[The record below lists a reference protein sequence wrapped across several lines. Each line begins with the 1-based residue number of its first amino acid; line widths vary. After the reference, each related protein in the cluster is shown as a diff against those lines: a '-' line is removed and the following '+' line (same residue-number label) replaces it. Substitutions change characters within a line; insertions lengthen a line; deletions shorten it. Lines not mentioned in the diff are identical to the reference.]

1 MSVVF
6 AFEEEFF
13 AETIPGFKD
22 SRKTY
27 SSKSSKKKRESQLPK
42 KVNSLKSLKSFAN
55 SFDNIYFYN
64 NVIKVYDAIVES
76 DRLADAN
83 LLLSKKDCSEPDLKK
98 QVDSAHAANLYAVK
112 KFLNDESSTLT
123 LKFVQKR
130 VTRKRSGMISKLI
143 LVFFNSNDF
152 FLKSNNST

>member
-13 AETIPGFKD
+13 AEAIQGFKD

-27 SSKSSKKKRESQLPK
+27 SSKSSKKKKESQLPK
-42 KVNSLKSLKSFAN
+42 KVNSFKSLEPFRN
-55 SFDNIYFYN
+55 PFDNIFFYN
-64 NVIKVYDAIVES
+64 NIIKVYDAIIES

-98 QVDSAHAANLYAVK
+98 QVDFAHAANLYAVK
-112 KFLNDESSTLT
+112 KFLSDESSTLT

-130 VTRKRSGMISKLI
+130 VTRKRSGMIQLLSLLKL
-143 LVFFNSNDF
+143 NSNE
-152 FLKSNNST
+152 LLL